1 MIAVIGHL
9 EVDPKDRDAL
19 VATSAEA
26 VRMARAASGCVHYA
40 VTADSLDPE
49 RVDVAELWSTREALD
64 AFRGDGVD
72 DETGS
77 LIRAFHV
84 QEYDVAGA

>member
-9 EVDPKDRDAL
+9 DVASGDRDRL
-19 VATSAEA
+19 VGSSADA
-26 VRMARAASGCVHYA
+26 VRAARAAEGCLHFA
-40 VTADSLDPE
+40 VTTDPLDPE
-49 RVDVAELWSTREALD
+49 RVNVAELWSTREAMET
-64 AFRGDGVD
+64 FRGAGVD

-84 QEYDVAGA
+84 REYDIPD